1 MLENEYLE
9 LCNDLKEK
17 FEVKEKEVEKL
28 KEEKKELMKNLFGI
42 YGYLRISMENEMI
55 GLNEDEDL
63 LNQLHLLRNF
73 LSNFFDDVFENVIPS

>member
-73 LSNFFDDVFENVIPS
+73 LSNFFDDVFE

>member
-17 FEVKEKEVEKL
+17 FEEKEKELEKM

-42 YGYLRISMENEMI
+42 YGYLRISMENEIM
-55 GLNEDEDL
+55 GLNENEDL
-63 LNQLHLLRNF
+63 LEQLHLLRNY
-73 LSNFFDDVFENVIPS
+73 LSNLFDEFF

>member
-17 FEVKEKEVEKL
+17 FEEKEKELEKL

-42 YGYLRISMENEMI
+42 YGYLRISMENETL
-55 GLNEDEDL
+55 GFNEDEDL
-63 LNQLHLLRNF
+63 LNQLHLLRNY
-73 LSNFFDDVFENVIPS
+73 LSNLFDELNF